1 MQEALGCNS
10 WWFHCCIA
18 SLLPNAYVW
27 CCGLLPFAQDFFF
40 EGTSSCSGL
49 ISPCKSLALYWPQEP
64 SSKVK
69 VTVLSV
75 SLQRHLAVTSP
86 PPQGQSSLGHHMA
99 AGYIPLSLRY
109 SSLLCPPCSPSR
121 NFTCLFFKTLPPS
134 CFSLSIAQ
142 QSFALE
148 NKDP

>member
-18 SLLPNAYVW
+18 SLLPNADVW
-27 CCGLLPFAQDFFF
+27 CCGLLPFAQDFFL

-75 SLQRHLAVTSP
+75 SLQRHRAVTSP
-86 PPQGQSSLGHHMA
+86 PRATLFGTPHGSRVYTPVSQILPT
-99 AGYIPLSLRY
+99 PLSTMLSLQELYLPFLQDSATILFQLVY
-109 SSLLCPPCSPSR
+109 SSTELCFR
-121 NFTCLFFKTLPPS
+121 K
-134 CFSLSIAQ
+134 
-142 QSFALE
+142 
-148 NKDP
+148 